1 MSMPQLGTSKAWYR
15 WHKSH
20 GQFYS
25 CNSCAHLPMTAAGIH
40 GFWARLDA
48 QRGRTETMWFWR
60 DTGLGPYES
69 GHNIVPTNICLT
81 FSCIVSAF
89 KCLIWLLTH
98 WQGDHCHCTIT
109 PAEYVLC
116 LRYTEDSPAWRQQTH
131 LVLYLEAIWWAKLT
145 TKKPPNREKVALN
158 GSSLPLIGNLKQE
171 GRKSPYSSAAATDS
185 SHHFIHVCR
194 RPVRS

>member
-1 MSMPQLGTSKAWYR
+1 MQLMCSPPNDSSWNTWVLSKTGCSEGQDRNYVVLERYR
-15 WHKSH
+15 IRSLWV
-20 GQFYS
+20 
-25 CNSCAHLPMTAAGIH
+25 
-40 GFWARLDA
+40 
-48 QRGRTETMWFWR
+48 
-60 DTGLGPYES
+60 S